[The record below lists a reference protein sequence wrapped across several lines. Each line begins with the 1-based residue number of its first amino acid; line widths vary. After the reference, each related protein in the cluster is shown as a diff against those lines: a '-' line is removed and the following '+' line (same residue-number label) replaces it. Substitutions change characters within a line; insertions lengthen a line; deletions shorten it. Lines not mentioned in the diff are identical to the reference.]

1 MKGKR
6 NDHED
11 ALLKRLREVVP
22 EDVKVT
28 VLADRGFADCDLFD
42 FLEALGFGYVIRLCG
57 NFLVTSADGE
67 KRRAL
72 NWVGTGGRARTLRGA
87 TVTDAQQWN
96 AAMAAAC
103 RTGCSKVSA
112 GVRIGRGR

>member
-1 MKGKR
+1 M
-6 NDHED
+6 
-11 ALLKRLREVVP
+11 
-22 EDVKVT
+22 
-28 VLADRGFADCDLFD
+28 
-42 FLEALGFGYVIRLCG
+42 IRLCG

-87 TVTDAQQWN
+87 TVTDAQQRK

-103 RTGCSKVSA
+103 RTESVGWRA
-112 GVRIGRGR
+112 YRAEDDE